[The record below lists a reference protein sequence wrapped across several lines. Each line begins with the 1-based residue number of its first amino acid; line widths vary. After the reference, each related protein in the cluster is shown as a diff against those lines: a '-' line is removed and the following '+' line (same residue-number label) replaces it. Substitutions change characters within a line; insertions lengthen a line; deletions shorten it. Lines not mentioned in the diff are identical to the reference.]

1 MPTINPSRRELLQ
14 YARDARNLTFI
25 MLMGVAAVLV
35 TLFMGM
41 MFPAEIFLTVQAVY
55 LLGRMINR
63 AAIVHELVTDVFDD
77 RLADEQRE
85 RDQR

>member
-25 MLMGVAAVLV
+25 MLAGVACMLV

-41 MFPAEIFLTVQAVY
+41 MIPAEIFLTVQAVY
-55 LLGRMINR
+55 LLGRMLNR
-63 AAIVHELVTDVFDD
+63 AAIVHELTTDVFDD